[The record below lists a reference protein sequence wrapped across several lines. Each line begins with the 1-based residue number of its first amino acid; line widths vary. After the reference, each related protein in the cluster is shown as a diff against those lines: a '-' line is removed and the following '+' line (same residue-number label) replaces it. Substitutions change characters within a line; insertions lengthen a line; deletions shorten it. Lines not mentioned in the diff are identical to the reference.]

1 MSSSFP
7 THPFSSSQKDAH
19 TGSLSSVSA
28 DNRDPHTVISSPAAA
43 GSSAFFSASADG
55 RDAHDLPSLSA
66 FADRLRRLIFR
77 LWMDSRLRQCLFDTF
92 LLGLAAH
99 AAYFFGG
106 ISYHDDVVCTY
117 DVGAT
122 HIFGRFTLGLLGK
135 LTRLPFGGSNY
146 SLPWFGGLV
155 SLLFLAL
162 SSYLMVCAL
171 HITSRL
177 LSFLLCAIV
186 AVFPVLT
193 ATFAYGFTAP
203 YYMLAFFLACLSAFF
218 LAGRTS
224 LPSLAAGVIL
234 CGLMIGIY
242 QAYLPVL
249 LSFEVLILLS
259 HEWCKKDRPFRF
271 WLHAL
276 AGTVLGFLL
285 YLLLM
290 KLSLRATGKE
300 LYAYRGLDTMGAGA
314 WNFSYPERIAM
325 AYRMFFSPDSF
336 RPYRGS
342 DDYLLFMWSMRPV
355 YRLLVLVILL
365 LAVFSLI
372 RMLRGFLPKRERLS
386 VREGFTGK
394 ALLPALRMAVL
405 FMLFPLCAN
414 FIFVMTDFDVYSLM
428 LYGEVMI
435 FVLGILLA
443 QWFRMG
449 NPKAPLQAAKRPSDV
464 SRTARTTATPLQAAK
479 KPSRTASGR
488 HLFRFSVSGGLSFFL
503 SAVLLYSV
511 LFYVRYDNLCYY
523 KAGRM
528 QEEAVSYDTA
538 LIARIQETEGYDPS
552 LPICFV
558 HDLEKDTSFLSSDP
572 ELAAVTLTPYN
583 GNEIIN
589 DYSWVNFLRVHCGF
603 APSVI
608 EDSGQYDAFLKE
620 EQVPR
625 YPVSGSIRIV
635 DGVIVV
641 NF

>member
-1 MSSSFP
+1 MR
-7 THPFSSSQKDAH
+7 
-19 TGSLSSVSA
+19 SL
-28 DNRDPHTVISSPAAA
+28 IS
-43 GSSAFFSASADG
+43 
-55 RDAHDLPSLSA
+55 H
-66 FADRLRRLIFR
+66 
-77 LWMDSRLRQCLFDTF
+77 LWNDKKFRQCLFDTF
-92 LLGLAAH
+92 LAGLAAH
-99 AAYFFGG
+99 AVYFF
-106 ISYHDDVVCTY
+106 SNLSFHDDVVCTY

-162 SSYLMVCAL
+162 SSYLMVRTL
-171 HITSRL
+171 HVTSRV
-177 LSFLLCAIV
+177 LSFFLCAIV

-193 ATFAYGFTAP
+193 STFAYGFTAP
-203 YYMLAFFLACLSAFF
+203 YYMLAFFLACLSACF
-218 LAGRTS
+218 LADNTS
-224 LPSLAAGVIL
+224 LFSLTAGVIL
-234 CGLMIGIY
+234 SGLMIGIY
-242 QAYLPVL
+242 QAYLPVM

-259 HEWCKKDRPFRF
+259 HEWEKRDRPFSF

-276 AGTVLGFLL
+276 SGTVLGFLL

-290 KLSLRATGKE
+290 KASLFATGKE
-300 LYAYRGLDTMGAGA
+300 LYAYRGLDTMGVGAG
-314 WNFSYPERIAM
+314 NFSYLQRIAM
-325 AYRMFFSPDSF
+325 AYRMFFFPDSF

-355 YRLLVLVILL
+355 YRLMILVILVL
-365 LAVFSLI
+365 SAFSLVH
-372 RMLRGFLPKRERLS
+372 MLSTALAKRERLS
-386 VREGFTGK
+386 GTEGSAGRSS
-394 ALLPALRMAVL
+394 LPFLRMAVL
-405 FMLFPLCAN
+405 FALFPLCAN

-443 QWFRMG
+443 QWFPAW
-449 NPKAPLQAAKRPSDV
+449 NPKASVPAEERSSDV
-464 SRTARTTATPLQAAK
+464 SRTARTAATPLQAAK
-479 KPSRTASGR
+479 KPFRTASGK
-488 HLFRFSVSGGLSFFL
+488 HIFRLSFSGGLSLFL

-538 LIARIQETEGYDPS
+538 LIARIQGTEGYDPS

-558 HDLEKDTSFLSSDP
+558 HDLDKDTSFLSSDP
-572 ELAAVTLTPYN
+572 ELSAVTLTPYG

-589 DYSWVNFLRVHCGF
+589 DYSWVSFLRIHCGF

-608 EDSGQYDAFLKE
+608 EDSGQYDDYLEK

-625 YPVSGSIRIV
+625 YPSSGSIRIV

>member
-1 MSSSFP
+1 MHSSFLP
-7 THPFSSSQKDAH
+7 HSASSSQNDSHRGLSTPAG
-19 TGSLSSVSA
+19 TDNRGSLGSISCSVF
-28 DNRDPHTVISSPAAA
+28 
-43 GSSAFFSASADG
+43 GS
-55 RDAHDLPSLSA
+55 
-66 FADRLRRLIFR
+66 RLRCLLFHLRK
-77 LWMDSRLRQCLFDTF
+77 DSRLRRCLLDTF
-92 LLGLAAH
+92 LVGLAAH

-106 ISYHDDVVCTY
+106 ISFHDDVVCTY

-162 SSYLMVCAL
+162 SSYLMVRTL
-171 HITSRL
+171 RITSRA
-177 LSFLLCAIV
+177 LSFLFCAIV

-203 YYMLAFFLACLSAFF
+203 YYMFAFFLACLSACF
-218 LAGRTS
+218 LASRTS

-234 CGLMIGIY
+234 GGLMIGIY
-242 QAYLPVL
+242 QAYLPVM
-249 LSFEVLILLS
+249 LSLEVLILLS
-259 HEWCKKDRPFRF
+259 HEWSKRNRPFSF

-276 AGTVLGFLL
+276 LGTVLAFLL

-290 KLSLRATGKE
+290 KASLLATGKE
-300 LYAYRGLDTMGAGA
+300 LYAYRGLDTMGAG
-314 WNFSYPERIAM
+314 NFSYPQRIAM

-342 DDYLLFMWSMRPV
+342 DDYLLFMWSMRPA
-355 YRLLVLVILL
+355 YRLLIAVILL
-365 LAVFSLI
+365 LSAFALV
-372 RMLRGFLPKRERLS
+372 RMLRTALAKQERLS
-386 VREGFTGK
+386 GTEGSAGRSS
-394 ALLPALRMAVL
+394 LPFLRMAVL
-405 FMLFPLCAN
+405 FALFPLCAN
-414 FIFVMTDFDVYSLM
+414 FMFVMTDFDVYSLM

-443 QWFRMG
+443 QWFPAG
-449 NPKAPLQAAKRPSDV
+449 NPEASVPAEE
-464 SRTARTTATPLQAAK
+464 
-479 KPSRTASGR
+479 KPSRTASKKR
-488 HLFRFSVSGGLSFFL
+488 LFQFSVSGGLSLFL

-538 LIARIQETEGYDPS
+538 LIARIQGIEGYDPS

-558 HDLEKDTSFLSSDP
+558 HDLDKDTSFLSSDP
-572 ELAAVTLTPYN
+572 ALSSITLTPYG

-589 DYSWVNFLRVHCGF
+589 DYSWVSFLRIHCGF

-608 EDSGQYDAFLKE
+608 EDSGQYDGYLE
-620 EQVPR
+620 QEQVPR
-625 YPVSGSIRIV
+625 YPSSGSIRIV